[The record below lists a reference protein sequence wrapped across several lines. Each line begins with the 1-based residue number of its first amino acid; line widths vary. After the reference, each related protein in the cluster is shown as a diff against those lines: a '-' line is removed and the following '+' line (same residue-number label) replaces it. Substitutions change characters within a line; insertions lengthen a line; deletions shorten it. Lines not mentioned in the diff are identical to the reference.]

1 MGVALYIFTPLQAV
15 RRVVLAG
22 VEELTHDEGEGK
34 LTAVIP
40 ASTGAAVGEYLG
52 FDDRDGRFRLFL
64 ITDAEKD
71 DARGALEID
80 ATDAARAELEATITQ
95 TRAITQ
101 TGATAAAAAQAVLA
115 GSAWSIGQSADG
127 VQTSD
132 FEWYYTTIADALDDI
147 ADKCGVWITPYY
159 TISGGQITAR
169 TVDVISTT
177 PVFRGKIFMAQTDTD
192 QIYITQRERPMVRAY
207 ALGATTGTT
216 TPAARVTIT
225 DATWSTAAGNPADK
239 PAGQDWIDNP
249 AAAAK
254 YGDGATHAYTYTNE
268 GITDPTALLEA
279 AWRDLLTKAAPKISG
294 TARARIIQPADGQTV
309 RAVHVYDQVALAQR
323 DGQTIM
329 AQVLAIKWH
338 YVREAETEIVLG
350 SRDDDPRK
358 RTLKSEIRSLFTA
371 TQANAN
377 RGRANSN
384 GIAENGD
391 LIELNAKQIKLNGE
405 QIELRATYEELVEV
419 ENETTDKFNEVSITL
434 DAQQAAIDLKASQK
448 EVTKISERVKTAEI
462 NIDAANAAIE
472 LRAKIETTDAMQNQI
487 NSAFVEIDAAN
498 AQIKLKANQ
507 TTVDNISSQVQTNTA
522 ELSVQA
528 GQISTKVS
536 ANGVIS
542 AINQTAEAIQIKASK
557 IDLDGY
563 VTASQLEALSA
574 SFDSLISGNLQATL
588 INTRSLTCSGMFY
601 DGYTALWKSQT
612 LYNITLQKTTKTI
625 ITGDGDS
632 VTVVTNAWLSKD
644 SFSIRYLGRS

>member
-52 FDDRDGRFRLFL
+52 FNDRDGRFRLFL

-71 DARGALEID
+71 DARGAIEID

-95 TRAITQ
+95 TRTITQ

-115 GSAWSIGQSADG
+115 GSAWAIGQSADG
-127 VQTSD
+127 AQTSD

-147 ADKCGVWITPYY
+147 ADRCGVWITPYY

-358 RTLKSEIRSLFTA
+358 RTLKNEIKSLFSA
-371 TQANAN
+371 TEANAS
-377 RGRANSN
+377 RGRANGN
-384 GIAENGD
+384 GIAQNGD

-405 QIELRATYEELVEV
+405 QIELRATYEELVAV
-419 ENETTDKFNEVSITL
+419 ENETTDKLNEVSITL
-434 DAQQAAIDLKASQK
+434 DAQQAAIDLKASQT
-448 EVTKISERVKTAEI
+448 EVTEISERVKTAEI
-462 NIDAANAAIE
+462 NIDAANA
-472 LRAKIETTDAMQNQI
+472 
-487 NSAFVEIDAAN
+487 EIA
-498 AQIKLKANQ
+498 LKASQ
-507 TTVDNISSQVQTNTA
+507 TTVDSLTQEVSANTA
-522 ELSVQA
+522 ELRVQA

-542 AINQTAEAIQIKASK
+542 AINQTAETIQISASR

-563 VTASQLEALSA
+563 VTASQFNAEIANINNLLSGQGTIQSMTAGNVSITNALRYQDTIVSWK
-574 SFDSLISGNLQATL
+574 
-588 INTRSLTCSGMFY
+588 
-601 DGYTALWKSQT
+601 TA
-612 LYNITLQKTTKTI
+612 
-625 ITGDGDS
+625 D
-632 VTVVTNAWLSKD
+632 VVTGVSLHKNTGTAIVKSGLSDTNLTLKYLVSNGTYLSVD
-644 SFSIRYLGRS
+644 TMTIKYLGIVA